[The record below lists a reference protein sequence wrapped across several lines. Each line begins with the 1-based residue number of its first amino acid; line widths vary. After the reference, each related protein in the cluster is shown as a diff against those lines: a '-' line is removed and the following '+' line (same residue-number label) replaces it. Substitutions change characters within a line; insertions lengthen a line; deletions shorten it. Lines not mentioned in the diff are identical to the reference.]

1 MKQYCKVAK
10 QYALD
15 VTDGSIVSGELIK
28 LQCHRFLDDLTRS
41 DWRWSFNEDE
51 GNKVCVFFE
60 YGINHTKGPL
70 ANKLVTLEPWQC
82 FVLCNLYGWRDGTVK
97 RFNYVILQIARKNGK
112 TLFASGLA
120 LYEMMFGEDGSE
132 VYSVAT
138 KMDQARL
145 AWDGAV
151 QMIAKSQPEV
161 KNEFKIVTNQISS
174 TNKWSFYKPL
184 GRDSKSLDG
193 LNPSFCIYDEAAAIT
208 DRNVIDVMTSA
219 TLARDNFTHFF
230 ITTAQFSKITAYYE
244 NRLYLIEV
252 LKGKIEDDRWF
263 GMVYE
268 LDDES
273 EWLDED
279 CWIKPNPNL
288 GVSIDKDALRNEV
301 KQAGNIPSKKNGV
314 LVKHFNY
321 WTSSAQGWIDTTEW
335 DSDENILQTV
345 NREGDLYVGMDLAMT
360 DDLCAVTSLY
370 VNGDSFHLD
379 VKCFLPEFAYDE
391 AKSHVKPIYA
401 GAIERGTLLLT
412 DGPITDYHQI
422 EHYVRDLASNSNFKA
437 VAYDPY
443 NAAQLVTNLD
453 DAGVNML
460 EVRQS
465 IGHLSPAA
473 KETAALIQTGKIK
486 HLNDPF
492 ISWQLENCTVYT
504 DLNENIKIRK
514 GEDAT
519 QKIDAIIALIM
530 AVSLASGKLDEEKY
544 SSVSFVKF

>member
-1 MKQYCKVAK
+1 MKQYSKVAE
-10 QYALD
+10 QYARD
-15 VTDGSIVSGELIK
+15 VVDGSVVAGEYVILSC
-28 LQCHRFLDDLTRS
+28 QRFLNDLDRT
-41 DWRWSFNEDE
+41 DWRWSLSERHADH
-51 GNKVCVFFE
+51 VCAFFE
-60 YGINHTKGPL
+60 NGIKHTKGPL
-70 ANKLVTLEPWQC
+70 ANTLVKLEPWQL
-82 FVLCNLYGWRDGTVK
+82 FVLCNLYGWRDNGVK
-97 RFNYVILQIARKNGK
+97 RFNYVILQIARKQGK

-120 LYEMMFGEDGSE
+120 VYELLFGEDGSE

-138 KMDQARL
+138 KQDQAKL

-151 QMIAKSQPEV
+151 QMVLKADADIKD
-161 KNEFKIVTNQISS
+161 NFKVVTNQMSNI
-174 TNKWSFYKPL
+174 NKWNFYKPL

-193 LNPSFCIYDEAAAIT
+193 LNPSFIIYDESAAIT

-219 TLARDNFTHFF
+219 TLARDNYTHFF
-230 ITTAQFSKITAYYE
+230 ITTAQFSKVTAYYD

-263 GMVYE
+263 GMIYE
-268 LDDES
+268 LDSFE

-279 CWIKPNPNL
+279 CWIKANPNL
-288 GVSIDKDALRNEV
+288 DVSITKDALREEV
-301 KQAGNIPSKKNGV
+301 KQATNIPSKKNGV

-321 WTSSAQGWIDTTEW
+321 WTSSAEGWIDTTLW
-335 DSDENILQTV
+335 DAEENVVQSIY
-345 NREGDLYVGMDLAMT
+345 RDGDLYVGCDLAMT
-360 DDLCAVTSLY
+360 GDLCAVTSLY
-370 VNGDSFHLD
+370 VNGDHFHFD
-379 VKCFLPEFAYDE
+379 TKCFLPEFAYTE

-401 GAIERGTLLLT
+401 GAIERGTLVLT

-422 EHYVRDLASNSNFKA
+422 EHYIRDLASSPNFKA

-453 DAGVNML
+453 DAGINML

-465 IGHLSPAA
+465 IGHLSPAS

-492 ISWQLENCTVYT
+492 VTWQLENCTVYT
-504 DLNENIKIRK
+504 DLNENIKVRK

-530 AVSLASGKLDEEKY
+530 AVSLASGKLDEEKH
-544 SSVSFVKF
+544 SSISFVNW